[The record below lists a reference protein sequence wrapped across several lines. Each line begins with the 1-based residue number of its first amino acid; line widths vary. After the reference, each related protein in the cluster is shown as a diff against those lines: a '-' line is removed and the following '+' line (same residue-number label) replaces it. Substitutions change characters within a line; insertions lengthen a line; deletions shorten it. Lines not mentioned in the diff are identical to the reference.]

1 LPCAGARHRWV
12 ARRDHAARGV
22 GGEMQKTYP
31 AIAWK
36 WESVAFV
43 RAVITAA

>member
-1 LPCAGARHRWV
+1 
-12 ARRDHAARGV
+12 
-22 GGEMQKTYP
+22 MQKTYP